1 MISVCRCLAD
11 FLVKFLCIVD
21 GDVIYAGWDK
31 QGEVMGCGYLGT
43 VELLEV
49 EVCQVHKL
57 HCPELLQHVED
68 HIHLQESDSTLQRV
82 KSGFSLCLLR
92 VGDMSIY
99 SAFIQASRN
108 RQYAHCH

>member
-1 MISVCRCLAD
+1 MRLMISVCRFLAD

-21 GDVIYAGWDK
+21 GNVIYAGWDK
-31 QGEVMGCGYLGT
+31 QGEVMGCGYLGI
-43 VELLEV
+43 VKLLEF
-49 EVCQVHKL
+49 EVCQVLHKL
-57 HCPELLQHVED
+57 HCLELLQHVED

-108 RQYAHCH
+108 